1 MCVSIL
7 YVLLLYNI
15 VLNTSLD
22 RSAYLTHLT
31 ESFGGIVP
39 ELLLGGG
46 FLMLLVVELLRYL
59 KSPGL
64 VLSRHLNLFSLV
76 LILVVAPAVV
86 FQWNESVGF
95 RFYPMLF
102 LDNYAVF
109 FKLLLLLLWA
119 VALLHLRWLK
129 YEVAPEWNA
138 LLAAMVLGM
147 FLLSMA
153 THLLSIYLALEL
165 VSVSSYLLVA
175 YSPHRK
181 AAEAGIKYLLVGA
194 ISSAVMLYGI
204 SLVYGLTGTMNIT
217 EESLRAGLLSQEPL
231 VLYTALF
238 MVFGGL
244 LFKLALVPFHAWA
257 PDVYEATP
265 TPLVAFLSVGPKVV
279 VLVVAMRLLSAG
291 MTEVRPVLG
300 VLALLSMTAG
310 NAMALGQQQARR
322 LLGYSSIAQAGY
334 LLVGVL
340 AYSTFGLEAAL
351 FYVLAYAL
359 LNIAVFVLL
368 DLLQPHSPMLL
379 SDYEGLGSYAP
390 WPSIALTV
398 ALVGLAG
405 LPPTVGFTAKWFIF
419 SALWESYQTQGTPSW
434 MLWLLVGGVLNAALS
449 LVYYMRLPYL
459 LFFRTRNPELPLPTL
474 SLNRQIVAGLFL
486 LLIVLAFIKPD
497 WLTHWI
503 AQV

>member
-1 MCVSIL
+1 
-7 YVLLLYNI
+7 
-15 VLNTSLD
+15 
-22 RSAYLTHLT
+22 
-31 ESFGGIVP
+31 
-39 ELLLGGG
+39 
-46 FLMLLVVELLRYL
+46 
-59 KSPGL
+59 
-64 VLSRHLNLFSLV
+64 
-76 LILVVAPAVV
+76 
-86 FQWNESVGF
+86 
-95 RFYPMLF
+95 
-102 LDNYAVF
+102 
-109 FKLLLLLLWA
+109 
-119 VALLHLRWLK
+119 
-129 YEVAPEWNA
+129 
-138 LLAAMVLGM
+138 
-147 FLLSMA
+147 
-153 THLLSIYLALEL
+153 
-165 VSVSSYLLVA
+165 
-175 YSPHRK
+175 
-181 AAEAGIKYLLVGA
+181 
-194 ISSAVMLYGI
+194 MLYGI

-217 EESLRAGLLSQEPL
+217 EESLRAGLLSQEPV

-405 LPPTVGFTAKWFIF
+405 LPPTVGFTAKWFVF